1 MGDRFESFRS
11 LNLLVFEQ
19 HFVSEHLARGI
30 SSVGRASGWQPEGQG
45 FEPPIL
51 HFNLLT
57 NEDFHASMQTSQLKS
72 TAGC

>member
-1 MGDRFESFRS
+1 MGDRFDSFRS

-57 NEDFHASMQTSQLKS
+57 NEDFHASMKTSQIKS

>member
-1 MGDRFESFRS
+1 MGDRFDSFRS

-45 FEPPIL
+45 FESPIL
-51 HFNLLT
+51 HFNFLT
-57 NEDFHASMQTSQLKS
+57 NEDFHTSMKTSQLKG

>member
-1 MGDRFESFRS
+1 MGDKFESFRS

-45 FEPPIL
+45 FASPIL

-57 NEDFHASMQTSQLKS
+57 NEDFCSALKPS
-72 TAGC
+72 HIKYIAGC